1 MPSTFR
7 KFIETCSPSL
17 VREKYNTVL
26 TIKDAVKVNAPRLG
40 MAVNKYGSTKM
51 KGYIKLWLID
61 LNMMSGVSRPLNE
74 AQLDFTANSIINK
87 YRELSIADINLIFNN
102 AIEGKYGQ
110 FYESLAPPK
119 ILSWFDEYLSVRMEI
134 CESMSFENHLSNKD
148 NPDYNR
154 GSEITVKQLFKK

>member
-1 MPSTFR
+1 MPSTFNS
-7 KFIETCSPSL
+7 FATIYSPSL

-40 MAVNKYGSTKM
+40 KAVNEYGSTKM

-74 AQLDFTANSIINK
+74 PQLDFIANSIINK
-87 YRELSIADINLIFNN
+87 CRELSIVDINLIFNN

-110 FYESLAPPK
+110 FYESLSPPK
-119 ILSWFDEYLSVRMEI
+119 ILSWFDEYLSVRMDI

-154 GSEITVKQLFKK
+154 GSEITVKKFLKK